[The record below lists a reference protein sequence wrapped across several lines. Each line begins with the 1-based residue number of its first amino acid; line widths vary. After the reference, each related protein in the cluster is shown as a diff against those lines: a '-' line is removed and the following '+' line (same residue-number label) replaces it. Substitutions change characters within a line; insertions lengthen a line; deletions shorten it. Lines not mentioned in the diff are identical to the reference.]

1 MPIPGQVFSSAEAA
15 ARTDSL
21 VRDCLTGSMRFRIFF
36 PQRSLDL
43 MQLVAEIASYEDFV
57 DEGNYNVVATLDEV
71 VLHNKPLRKRPWIFA
86 DCASSALLSRGVVG

>member
-1 MPIPGQVFSSAEAA
+1 MSIPGQVFSSAEAA
-15 ARTDSL
+15 ARTDSI
-21 VRDCLTGSMRFRIFF
+21 VRDCLTGSIRFRNFF

-86 DCASSALLSRGVVG
+86 DCESSALLSRGVVG